1 VYLDVQ
7 LPVRPFGAT
16 TEAYGS
22 VVSTHVQCQL
32 IIVVVII
39 FVIIIIIIIIMLI

>member
-1 VYLDVQ
+1 MYLDVQ

-22 VVSTHVQCQL
+22 VVSMCVQYQL
-32 IIVVVII
+32 IIVVIK
-39 FVIIIIIIIIMLI
+39 